1 MAMAERAAP
10 LLAPSEE
17 ATHHENCP
25 GCRQDRR
32 NQLHLGIPYREFFYV
47 WIVALCSALPI
58 SSLYPFLYFMIRDLD
73 IAKREEDIGFYAGFV
88 GSAFMLGRALTS
100 ILWGMV
106 ADRYG
111 RRPVIMISLLAVI
124 VFNTLFGLSTRYW
137 MAIMTRSFLGF
148 LSGLL
153 GPIQAYASEVCR
165 KEYQALGLS
174 VVDTSWAMG
183 LVFGPAIGG
192 FLAQP
197 AEKYPNIF
205 SAECLFGRFPYFLP
219 CLCISLFS
227 VGALIACFWLP
238 ETLHMHGESKVEDE
252 HINVLEALSN
262 GSNLKGYR
270 GETKQR
276 RLFSDQSLLKNW
288 LLMSSIIVYCIFGLQ
303 STAYSEIFSL
313 WSVSNKKYGG
323 LSFSSQEVGMVLA
336 ISGISLL
343 VYQLVL
349 FPHIEKHLGPINLT
363 RAVAALLIPLLASY
377 PFMTKLSGFILKL
390 SVNCASSLRSIFSS
404 TITVG
409 LNILQNNA
417 VSQHQ
422 RGAANGMAVT
432 ALSLFKAFAPAGAGI
447 LFSWAQN
454 HQGVSILPACKLM
467 HVGRYG
473 KERRRCSHQYL
484 HKGRHVFHH
493 SAAGMLLHP
502 SLSSLYHH
510 HIFTDQGT

>member
-1 MAMAERAAP
+1 MAERAAP

-88 GSAFMLGRALTS
+88 GSAFMLGRASTS

-183 LVFGPAIGG
+183 LIFGPAIGG

-276 RLFSDQSLLKNW
+276 RLFSDQSLLNNW

-323 LSFSSQEVGMVLA
+323 LSFSSQEVGMILA
-336 ISGISLL
+336 ISGFSLL
-343 VYQLVL
+343 GYQLVL

-363 RAVAALLIPLLASY
+363 RVVAALLIPLLASY

-454 HQGVSILPACKLM
+454 HQGVSILPGDYIVFFVLDM
-467 HVGRYG
+467 VGVVGLLLTFKPFLTQPG
-473 KERRRCSHQYL
+473 K
-484 HKGRHVFHH
+484 KKTTVN
-493 SAAGMLLHP
+493 
-502 SLSSLYHH
+502 
-510 HIFTDQGT
+510 T